1 MAKADCNNYLRMFK
15 IKYTDVPVDQR
26 ETFIID
32 IDDDYETEIVNEDY
46 SDYKI
51 DINDPE
57 VMEIAH
63 AISMIERKDM
73 FNMYID
79 YYVHVYQG
87 TLEQPYY
94 LYDDEG
100 NHLTAYSYYNY
111 DKKNM
116 VEMKLIFDEEQLIK
130 VKEFLSQIGFVFD
143 NLSFIK
149 TKSSDEKVELG
160 HVFMPHILLD
170 DQGEEYYSYNAYNAS
185 RQRMSQM
192 SIVFDWSQYDN
203 VKSMLTLG
211 NFIF

>member
-1 MAKADCNNYLRMFK
+1 MFK
-15 IKYTDVPVDQR
+15 MFKYYEIPEEHK

-32 IDDDYETEIVNEDY
+32 IDDDYETEIKKEDY

-57 VMEIAH
+57 VMEMRR
-63 AISMIERKDM
+63 AISMIQRKDE

-94 LYDDEG
+94 LYDEEG

-111 DKKNM
+111 DKNNM
-116 VEMKLIFDEEQLIK
+116 VEIKLIFDEEQLSK
-130 VKEFLSQIGFVFD
+130 VKDFLLQIGFVFD

-149 TKSSDEKVELG
+149 AKSDDGQVELG
-160 HVFMPHILLD
+160 HVSMPHILLD
-170 DQGEEYYSYNAYNAS
+170 DSGEEYYSYNAYNTDN
-185 RQRMSQM
+185 QRMSQM
-192 SIVFDWSQYDN
+192 TIVFDWSQYEN
-203 VKSMLTLG
+203 VKAMLKIG
-211 NFIF
+211 NFII